1 MSDQQCWWRKQ
12 RQPQGPDSQA
22 EWRVSVLHPSAP
34 DLQRLS
40 VLTHAKKKKKKKF
53 KRLKDTIS
61 QNKSNLIWTP
71 DLRWHWWQTWGVN
84 AGQGSRPTLCGI
96 PQSQPS
102 RRWWPSE
109 WRLRWGRWCP
119 EPDRW
124 KHLQKDTAVLLL
136 LCSALWKEMCRF
148 CHLFRSLFKLYSNGI
163 TEE

>member
-1 MSDQQCWWRKQ
+1 MLMEETKAAAR
-12 RQPQGPDSQA
+12 A
-22 EWRVSVLHPSAP
+22 
-34 DLQRLS
+34 RLS
-40 VLTHAKKKKKKKF
+40 GRVEGVSPPPISTRPPTAVSPDTRKKKKKTTF